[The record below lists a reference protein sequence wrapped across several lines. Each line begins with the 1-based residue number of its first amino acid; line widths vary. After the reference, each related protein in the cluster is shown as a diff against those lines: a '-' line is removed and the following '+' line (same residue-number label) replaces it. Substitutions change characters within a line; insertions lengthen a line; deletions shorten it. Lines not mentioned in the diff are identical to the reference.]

1 MRKLL
6 TSQTSRRII
15 LRTKYLLEKLMTYFL
30 IFLVVFIAANFGR
43 IYWQNSQVPTLGVT
57 DGKLAP
63 ISKKPNNVS
72 TQTDVD
78 EKRVTPWPFK
88 GSQEETMAAI
98 KAAVNTYGG
107 ATVQTETADYLY
119 VIFTTSLMKYHDDAE
134 FWLDAE
140 NQVVHFRSASRA
152 GYSDMGLNRKRFD
165 ALTELYNQQ

>member
-1 MRKLL
+1 
-6 TSQTSRRII
+6 
-15 LRTKYLLEKLMTYFL
+15 MTYFL